1 MTVSR
6 SSSVGII
13 GAGRVGGA
21 LADAL
26 LKSGWRLDAV
36 ASRSKES
43 ADILASKLPFVVA
56 MEIEALI
63 ATSDLVMLAIP
74 DDELER
80 LADKSLWR
88 QDQAV
93 VHLSGSR
100 NLEVLK
106 SVTERDGLVGC
117 MHPLQTFPTGEEP
130 SLARLRFE
138 GIACGI
144 EAPDPLGGILEVM
157 AADIG
162 ARSFRLEGVDR
173 AMYHIASVFVSNNL
187 VASMAAA
194 ARVWSL
200 AGLPSNEAQMALSP
214 LLQSTAAT
222 VAERSLSEA
231 LTGPVARGD
240 LETIRGHLES
250 IESIPELARLY
261 RGHANELLNL
271 DLGHS
276 EEMIAT
282 LQVLLNS
289 PEG

>member
-1 MTVSR
+1 MSR

-43 ADILASKLPFVVA
+43 AETLASKLPFVAA

-80 LADKSLWR
+80 FADKILWR
-88 QDQAV
+88 EDQAV

-106 SVTERDGLVGC
+106 SVTQRGALAGC

-130 SLARLRFE
+130 SRARLRFE

-144 EAPDPLGGILEVM
+144 EAPKPLDGTLEAMVD
-157 AADIG
+157 DIG
-162 ARSFRLEGVDR
+162 ARGFRLEGVDR

-187 VASMAAA
+187 VAAMAIAT
-194 ARVWSL
+194 RIWSL
-200 AGLPSNEAQMALSP
+200 AGLPPDDAQMALSP

-222 VAERSLSEA
+222 VAERPLSEA
-231 LTGPVARGD
+231 ITGPVARGD
-240 LETIRGHLES
+240 LETIRKHLES

-261 RGHANELLNL
+261 RGLANELLDL
-271 DLGHS
+271 DLGHT
-276 EEMIAT
+276 EEMLET
-282 LQVLLNS
+282 LQVLFNS